1 MKSKRAVVRWGLIGI
16 FILFGF
22 IQGMAQTVIKGTVVD
37 AVSKTPLQY
46 VSVVFK
52 GGRGTVTDSLGQ
64 FTLRSSGSINIIVA
78 SYVGYLNVQKTIVP
92 GKEQTIDFELETDP
106 KAINN
111 VTVSTNKRAKY
122 RNKNNPA
129 VDLIRRVI
137 DNKPLN
143 RPEKYDYVEYDQ
155 YEKLEVSLSSVP
167 EKLANNRMLRKYQFL
182 FENRDTTKLKGKTLL
197 PVYLEEKLTQK
208 YYRKKPEKTKSIV
221 RGEKRVNYGEY
232 IDNDGV
238 SQYLNRLIMDV
249 DIYDDNIP
257 LFTYQFLSPIA
268 DLSPTFY
275 MFYIRDTITD
285 ETGKKLIKMYFTPRN
300 TNDLLFRGNMYITLD
315 GNYAVQKLDMFL
327 SKNVNL
333 NFVRELHI
341 DLDFE
346 QNPDGRYH
354 LSKSNVMAEAAATKG
369 ASGGFFGERTVSFK
383 NYRINEAR
391 PDTIYEGPAL
401 VKQNE
406 KVDKLPDSFWQ
417 QNRHDTLSGTES
429 KIYSN
434 IDSLEKMPSFRR
446 TMAIAMFLFSGY
458 TSVGGGWLEV
468 GPAAAFYGFNP
479 VEGFKLRLGG
489 RTTPKLSKRI
499 YFEGYGAYGFKDE
512 KFKYFMGTTYS
523 LNNKS
528 IYTFP
533 LKYIRASYQ
542 HDTKIP
548 GQELQF
554 VQEDNF
560 FLSFKRGNNDKWIYN
575 DIFKFEY
582 VHELQNRLSYT
593 LAYRN
598 WRHTPAGSIVYNKV
612 ENGNL
617 VNVPSI
623 NTSEFSAQVRWAPK
637 EQFYQGK
644 VFRIPIINKY
654 PIFTLR
660 FTAGVKGIFKSEYN
674 YQNINLRVEKRV
686 FMSQLGYSDVVVEGA
701 YTFGSAPYQ
710 LLTVHR
716 ANQTYAYQ
724 LNSYNLMNFQEFV
737 SDHYATLLVDH
748 HFNGLIFNRIPLLR
762 KLKLRELLS
771 MKIIYGGIRDQNN
784 PDKNPDLIKFPT
796 ALGVPTTFSLS
807 KKPYIEGS
815 VGVGNIF
822 KLFRVD
828 LIRRFNYKENPNIST
843 WGVRARFKFDF

>member
-1 MKSKRAVVRWGLIGI
+1 MKTKSGVIKWGLLA
-16 FILFGF
+16 LFFLTGF
-22 IQGMAQTVIKGTVVD
+22 VQSMAQTVVKGKIVD
-37 AVSKTPLQY
+37 AFSKEPLQY

-64 FTLRSSGSINIIVA
+64 YTLRSSGNISVILV
-78 SYVGYLNVQKTIVP
+78 SYVGYKTIQRDIVV
-92 GKEQTIDFELETDP
+92 GKEQNIDLELETDP
-106 KAINN
+106 KAVSN

-182 FENRDTTKLKGKTLL
+182 FENVDSTKLQGKTLL
-197 PVYLEEKLTQK
+197 PVYLEEKLAQK
-208 YYRKKPEKTKSIV
+208 YYRKNPEKTKTIV

-238 SQYLNRLIMDV
+238 SSYLNRLIMDI
-249 DIYDDNIP
+249 DIYDNNIP

-268 DLSPTFY
+268 DLAPTFY
-275 MFYIRDTITD
+275 MYYIRDTITD
-285 ETGKKLIKMYFTPRN
+285 ETGNKLIKMYFTPRN
-300 TNDLLFRGNMYITLD
+300 TNDLLFRGNMFITLD

-327 SKNVNL
+327 SRNVNL
-333 NFVRELHI
+333 NFVRELRV

-346 QNPDGRYH
+346 KNPDGRYH
-354 LSKSNVMAEAAATKG
+354 LSKSNVMAEAAVTKG
-369 ASGGFFGERTVSFK
+369 SSGGFFGERTVSFK
-383 NYRINEAR
+383 NYKINEAK
-391 PDTIYEGPAL
+391 PDSVYDGPAT
-401 VKQNE
+401 VKLE
-406 KVDKLPDSFWQ
+406 KVDKLPDTFWQ
-417 QNRHDTLSGTES
+417 QNRHDTLTATES
-429 KIYSN
+429 KVYSN

-446 TMAIAMFLFSGY
+446 TLALATFLLAGY
-458 TSVGGGWLEV
+458 TSFGPFEM

-499 YFEGYGAYGFKDE
+499 YFETYGAYGFKDE
-512 KFKYFMGTTYS
+512 RWKYFLSTTYS

-533 LKYIRASYQ
+533 LKFIRASYQ

-560 FLSFKRGNNDKWIYN
+560 FLSFKRGLNDKWIYN
-575 DIFKFEY
+575 DIFKLEY
-582 VHELQNRLSYT
+582 VHEFQNRLSYT
-593 LAYRN
+593 LGFRN
-598 WRHTPAGSIVYNKV
+598 WRHTPAGSIVYNKFN
-612 ENGNL
+612 NGVL
-617 VNVPSI
+617 QNVSSI
-623 NTSEFSAQVRWAPK
+623 NTSEISAQVRWAPK

-644 VFRIPIINKY
+644 VYRIPIINKY

-660 FTAGVKGIFKSEYN
+660 YTAGVKGLFNSEYN

-686 FMSQLGYSDVVVEGA
+686 FMSQLGYSDMVLEGG
-701 YTFGSAPYQ
+701 YTFGSAPYP
-710 LLTVHR
+710 LLTIHR

-737 SDHYATLLVDH
+737 SDQFAALSIDH

-762 KLKLRELLS
+762 KLKLRELLT
-771 MKIIYGGIRDQNN
+771 MKVIYGGIRDENN
-784 PDKNPDLIKFPT
+784 PDKNPDLIKFPELNGQT
-796 ALGVPTTFSLS
+796 TTFSLNR
-807 KKPYIEGS
+807 KPYIEGS

-822 KLFRVD
+822 KIFRVD
-828 LIRRFNYKENPNIST
+828 LVRRFNYKENPNIST

>member
-1 MKSKRAVVRWGLIGI
+1 MKSKSGVVRWGLLGI
-16 FILFGF
+16 FILIGA
-22 IQGMAQTVIKGTVVD
+22 IQGFAQTIVKGTVVD
-37 AVSKTPLQY
+37 AVSKQPLQY

-64 FTLRSSGSINIIVA
+64 YTLRSTGNISIIQIT
-78 SYVGYLNVQKTIVP
+78 YVGYLNIQKTIIV

-106 KAINN
+106 KAMNN
-111 VTVSTNKRAKY
+111 VTVTTTKRAKY

-197 PVYLEEKLTQK
+197 PVYLEEKLSQK
-208 YYRKKPEKTKSIV
+208 YYRKRPEKTKTIV

-249 DIYDDNIP
+249 DIYEDNIP

-327 SKNVNL
+327 SRNVNL
-333 NFVRELHI
+333 NFVRELNI

-346 QNPDGRYH
+346 KNPDGRYH
-354 LSKSNVMAEAAATKG
+354 LSKSNVMAEAAVTKG
-369 ASGGFFGERTVSFK
+369 SSGGFFGERTVSYK
-383 NYRINEAR
+383 NYKINEAQ
-391 PDTIYEGPAL
+391 PDTLFDGPAT
-401 VKQNE
+401 VKLE
-406 KVDKLPDSFWQ
+406 KVDKLPDTFWQ
-417 QNRHDTLSGTES
+417 QNRHDTLSATES
-429 KIYSN
+429 KVYSN

-446 TMAIAMFLFSGY
+446 TMAIATFLLAGY
-458 TSVGGGWLEV
+458 TSFGPFEL
-468 GPAAAFYGFNP
+468 GPAAAFYSFNP

-499 YFEGYGAYGFKDE
+499 YFETYGAYGFKDE
-512 KFKYFMGTTYS
+512 KWKYFLSTTYS

-560 FLSFKRGNNDKWIYN
+560 LLSFKRGANDKWIYN
-575 DIFKFEY
+575 DIFKLEY
-582 VHELQNRLSYT
+582 VQELQNRLSFT
-593 LAYRN
+593 LGFRN
-598 WRHTPAGSIVYNKV
+598 WRHTPAGSIIYNKIN
-612 ENGNL
+612 NGTV

-660 FTAGVKGIFKSEYN
+660 YTAGVKGLFKSEYD
-674 YQNINLRVEKRV
+674 YHNINLRVEKRV
-686 FMSQLGYSDVVVEGA
+686 FLSQLGYSDMVLEGG
-701 YTFGSAPYQ
+701 YTFGEAPYP
-710 LLTVHR
+710 LLSIHR

-737 SDHYATLLVDH
+737 SDHFAALSIDH

-762 KLKLRELLS
+762 KLKLRELLT
-771 MKIIYGGIRDQNN
+771 MKVIYGGVRDVNN
-784 PDKNPDLIKFPT
+784 PDKNPNLIKFPT
-796 ALGVPTTFSLS
+796 ASGVTTTFALN

-815 VGVGNIF
+815 VGIGNIF
-822 KLFRVD
+822 KLIRVD
-828 LIRRFNYKENPNIST
+828 LVRRFNYKENPNITT

>member
-1 MKSKRAVVRWGLIGI
+1 MKSKRAVVRWVLPVILM
-16 FILFGF
+16 LFGF
-22 IQGMAQTVIKGTVVD
+22 MQGMAQTVITGKVVD

-64 FTLRSSGSINIIVA
+64 FTLRSNGNINIIIA
-78 SYVGYLNVQKTIVP
+78 SYVGYLNVPKTIIP
-92 GKEQTIDFELETDP
+92 GKEQTIDFELEVDP
-106 KAINN
+106 KSINN

-182 FENRDTTKLKGKTLL
+182 FENRDTVKLKGKTLL

-221 RGEKRVNYGEY
+221 RGEKKVNYGEY

-285 ETGKKLIKMYFTPRN
+285 DSGKKLIKMYFTPRN

-315 GNYAVQKLDMFL
+315 GNYAVQRLDMFL

-354 LSKSNVMAEAAATKG
+354 LSRSNVMAEAAATKG

-383 NYRINEAR
+383 NYKINEAK
-391 PDTIYEGPAL
+391 PDTLYDGPSL
-401 VKQNE
+401 VKSD
-406 KVDKLPDSFWQ
+406 KVDKLPDSFWE

-446 TMAIAMFLFSGY
+446 TMAIATFLFSGY
-458 TSVGGGWLEV
+458 TSLGPVEI

-499 YFEGYGAYGFKDE
+499 YFETYGAYGFKDE
-512 KFKYFMGTTYS
+512 KFKYFFGTTYS

-533 LKYIRASYQ
+533 LKFIRASYQ

-575 DIFKFEY
+575 DIFKLEY
-582 VHELQNRLSYT
+582 VHELRNRLSYT
-593 LAYRN
+593 LAFKN
-598 WRHTPAGSIVYNKV
+598 WRHTPAGSIIYNKV
-612 ENGNL
+612 VNGNL

-623 NTSEFSAQVRWAPK
+623 NTSEFSAQLRWAPN

-660 FTAGVKGIFKSEYN
+660 FTAGVKGVLKSEYN

-686 FMSQLGYSDVVVEGA
+686 FMSQLGYSDVVMEGG
-701 YTFGSAPYQ
+701 YTFGTAPYQ

-737 SDHYATLLVDH
+737 SDRYATLLVDH

-771 MKIIYGGIRDQNN
+771 MKIIYGGISDKNN

-796 ALGVPTTFSLS
+796 AAGVPTTFSLS

>member
-1 MKSKRAVVRWGLIGI
+1 MKIKSGVVKWGLLAL
-16 FILFGF
+16 FILAGF
-22 IQGMAQTVIKGTVVD
+22 VQSMAQTVVKGKIVD
-37 AVSKTPLQY
+37 AFSKDPLQY

-64 FTLRSSGSINIIVA
+64 YTLRSSGSISVILV
-78 SYVGYLNVQKTIVP
+78 SYVGYKTIQREIVV
-92 GKEQTIDFELETDP
+92 GKEQTIDLELETDP
-106 KAINN
+106 KAVYN

-182 FENRDTTKLKGKTLL
+182 FENVDSTKLQGKTLL
-197 PVYLEEKLTQK
+197 PVYLEEKLAQK
-208 YYRKKPEKTKSIV
+208 YYRKNPEKTKTIV

-238 SQYLNRLIMDV
+238 SSYLNRLIMDI
-249 DIYDDNIP
+249 DIYDNNIP

-268 DLSPTFY
+268 DLAPTFY
-275 MFYIRDTITD
+275 MYYIRDTITD
-285 ETGKKLIKMYFTPRN
+285 ETGNKLIKMYFTPRN

-327 SKNVNL
+327 SRNVNL
-333 NFVRELHI
+333 NFVRELRV

-346 QNPDGRYH
+346 KNPDGRYH
-354 LSKSNVMAEAAATKG
+354 LSKSNVMAEAAVTKG
-369 ASGGFFGERTVSFK
+369 SSGGFFGERTVSFK
-383 NYRINEAR
+383 NYKINEAK
-391 PDTIYEGPAL
+391 PDSVYDGPAT
-401 VKQNE
+401 VKLE
-406 KVDKLPDSFWQ
+406 KVDKLPDTFWQ
-417 QNRHDTLSGTES
+417 QNRHDTLTATES
-429 KIYSN
+429 KVYSN

-446 TMAIAMFLFSGY
+446 TLAFATFLLAGY
-458 TSVGGGWLEV
+458 TSFGPFEM

-499 YFEGYGAYGFKDE
+499 YFETYGAYGFKDE
-512 KFKYFMGTTYS
+512 RWKYFLSTTYS

-533 LKYIRASYQ
+533 LKFIRASYQ

-560 FLSFKRGNNDKWIYN
+560 FLSFKRGLNDKWIYN
-575 DIFKFEY
+575 DIFKLEY
-582 VHELQNRLSYT
+582 VHEFQNRLSYT
-593 LAYRN
+593 LGFRN
-598 WRHTPAGSIVYNKV
+598 WRHTPAGSIVYNKFN
-612 ENGNL
+612 NGVL
-617 VNVPSI
+617 QNVASI
-623 NTSEFSAQVRWAPK
+623 NTSEISAQVRWAPK

-644 VFRIPIINKY
+644 VYRIPIINKY

-660 FTAGVKGIFKSEYN
+660 YTAGVKGLFNSEYN

-686 FMSQLGYSDVVVEGA
+686 FMSQLGYSDMVLEGG
-701 YTFGSAPYQ
+701 YTFGSAPYP
-710 LLTVHR
+710 LLTIHR

-737 SDHYATLLVDH
+737 SDQFAALSIDH

-762 KLKLRELLS
+762 KLKLRELLT
-771 MKIIYGGIRDQNN
+771 MKVIYGGIRDENN
-784 PDKNPDLIKFPT
+784 PDKNPDLIKFPELNGQT
-796 ALGVPTTFSLS
+796 TTFSLNR
-807 KKPYIEGS
+807 KPYIEGS

-822 KLFRVD
+822 KIFRVD
-828 LIRRFNYKENPNIST
+828 LVRRFNYKENPNIST